1 MIKVAG
7 WGPQVFTA
15 GNFFFITPILG
26 PMLGAFVGTVIYYV
40 FIGNHFPYDYK
51 KDQIRI

>member
-1 MIKVAG
+1 MSLFLIKVTG

-26 PMLGAFVGTVIYYV
+26 PILGALVGTAIYHL
-40 FIGNHFPYDYK
+40 FIGNHLP
-51 KDQIRI
+51 